1 MSRDSQALREKLN
14 EADPVGTTSADGEL
28 IVTRPGPDMSDY
40 YKPSA
45 LKDIEEAVQWAIAG
59 GKSLEI
65 VGHGSKRL
73 LGRPAQYDATIDLSG
88 MSGVIFYE
96 PQELV
101 LSVRA
106 GTPIAEITG
115 LLASKGQELAFEP
128 MDYGPLLG
136 SKPGRGTI
144 GGVLAA
150 NVSGPRR
157 IRAGA
162 ARDHLLGVVAVSGR
176 GETFRSG
183 GRVVKNVTGFD
194 LCKLLAG
201 SWGTLGILAEVTLKV
216 LPRAPAEATLAV
228 FGLSDRQAA
237 SAMAAAM
244 ATPLGVSGA
253 AHLPDYVVSQFD
265 GLDGADA
272 TTVFR
277 IDGYAS
283 SVDDCVA
290 SLRRAVRPFGATASL
305 DQEASRRLWLAIRDV
320 QPFRADG
327 PCGDRPLWRVSAP
340 PMKGS
345 EIAEKISPAA
355 VLFYDWA
362 GGLVWIAPPVTQDC
376 SAGEVRRAV
385 AAAGGHATVVRA
397 SPAHRAS
404 MDPFQPETGALA
416 ALTKRVK
423 ENFDPRGVLNPGR
436 MWAGV

>member
-1 MSRDSQALREKLN
+1 
-14 EADPVGTTSADGEL
+14 
-28 IVTRPGPDMSDY
+28 MSDY
-40 YKPSA
+40 YKPSG
-45 LKDIEEAVQWAIAG
+45 LKGIEEAVQWAIAG

-73 LGRPAQYDATIDLSG
+73 LGRPAQCDATIDLSG
-88 MSGVIFYE
+88 MSGVVLYE

-106 GTPIAEITG
+106 GTPIAEIAG

-136 SKPGRGTI
+136 GESGRGTI
-144 GGVLAA
+144 GGILAA

-228 FGLSDRQAA
+228 FGLSDNQAA
-237 SAMAAAM
+237 TAMAAAM

-253 AHLPDYVVSQFD
+253 AHLPDYVASQFD
-265 GLDGADA
+265 GLNGADA

-277 IDGYAS
+277 LEGYSS
-283 SVDDCVA
+283 SVDDSVA
-290 SLRRAVRPFGATASL
+290 NLRRIVRPFGSTASL
-305 DQEASRRLWLAIRDV
+305 GQEASRGLWRAIRDV
-320 QPFRADG
+320 RPFRADG
-327 PCGDRPLWRVSAP
+327 PCGDRPLWRVSVP
-340 PMKGS
+340 PTKGH

-355 VLFYDWA
+355 MLFYDWA
-362 GGLVWIAPPVTQDC
+362 GGLIWVAPPVTQDC
-376 SAGEVRRAV
+376 SAGEIRH
-385 AAAGGHATVVRA
+385 AAAAARGHSTLVRA
-397 SPAHRAS
+397 SPANRAAI
-404 MDPFQPETGALA
+404 DPFQSETGALA

-423 ENFDPRGVLNPGR
+423 DNFDPKAVLNPGR